1 MKRALIV
8 ALHVLV
14 IAFLLFLLYCVII
27 LYALFG
33 ITHAKADPIQHKPC
47 KSVAHIANTMHQ
59 FGAEALRT
67 YHGQQA
73 QDFLRALNALP
84 PPTNYKADE
93 VAVFLFPPQLTLSRI
108 ALFTNACWTV
118 TLPVYIETILET
130 LKTMPKSK
138 EL

>member
-1 MKRALIV
+1 MKHFLTV

-14 IAFLLFLLYCVII
+14 IAYLLFLLSCLVM
-27 LYALFG
+27 LFA
-33 ITHAKADPIQHKPC
+33 ITHAKADPSQHKPC

-108 ALFTNACWTV
+108 ALFTNACWTE
-118 TLPVYIETILET
+118 TLPVYVETILET
-130 LKTMPKSK
+130 LKTMPKNK